1 MKQIRNKFTGYYVLL
16 ICFSVLL
23 FEFLIIAYSGHF
35 FYNQLE
41 NQLRS
46 QAQPLEQVL
55 EKESREVGLFNA
67 LGQNSDLLSKKTNFE
82 VQVYDAKGTLLI
94 YSYGEWAKQNS
105 FDQDVAEALEGKS
118 NTLRTK
124 TSDLRSVMTHSRPIV
139 VDAKVVG
146 VLRLVAPLEM
156 IDLQIKKM
164 ATYFILIGLL
174 VIIITSVG
182 SYLLADT
189 VTTPIQNLIKVTRRM
204 STGDFSV
211 EAISDYDDEIGELAK
226 TINHLSAEIK
236 KRDYLKNRMF
246 SSVSHE
252 LRTPLTAIRGWAET
266 LNDPMYTQGKVDLE
280 DGLGVIVEETA
291 RLQSM
296 VEELLDFSR
305 MMSIELSYKFE
316 EMDLFELIQS
326 ALSTLKLKANDA
338 GVILSFVREEDGL
351 FAKVDGNRMKQLLV
365 NLLDNA
371 IKFTPEGGTVEV
383 LAWND
388 QNEIFI
394 TVRDTGHG
402 ISQEELPFIK
412 ERFYKGTHVGSHLGL
427 GLAICDEIVKG
438 HNGKWDIKSTLEKGT
453 CIEMTFPRV

>member
-41 NQLRS
+41 NQLKN
-46 QAQPLEQVL
+46 QAQPLAQVL
-55 EKESREVGLFNA
+55 EKESRDVGLSNA

-82 VQVYDAKGTLLI
+82 VQIYDAKGTLLI
-94 YSYGEWAKQNS
+94 YTYGEWAKQNPL
-105 FDQDVAEALEGKS
+105 DQDVTEALEGKT
-118 NTLRTK
+118 NTMRTK
-124 TSDLRSVMTHSRPIV
+124 TADLRSVMTHSRPIV
-139 VDAKVVG
+139 VEGKVLG

-156 IDLQIKKM
+156 IDVQIKKM
-164 ATYFILIGLL
+164 ATYFILIGFV
-174 VIIITSVG
+174 VILITSIG

-204 STGDFSV
+204 STGDFNV
-211 EAISDYDDEIGELAK
+211 EAICEYDDEIGELAQ

-280 DGLGVIVEETA
+280 DGLSVIVEETA

-305 MMSIELSYKFE
+305 MMSIELSYTFE
-316 EMDLFELIQS
+316 EVDMYELIQS
-326 ALSTLKLKANDA
+326 VLGTLKLKANDA
-338 GVILSFVREEDGL
+338 GVSLSLAREEMGL
-351 FAKVDGNRMKQLLV
+351 YAKADGNRIKQLLV

-371 IKFTPEGGTVEV
+371 IKFTPKGGAVEV
-383 LAWND
+383 SAWGN
-388 QNEIFI
+388 QNEIYL
-394 TVRDTGHG
+394 TVRDTGYG
-402 ISQEELPFIK
+402 ISQEELPFVK
-412 ERFYKGTHVGSHLGL
+412 ERFYKGKHMGSHLGI

-438 HNGKWDIKSTLEKGT
+438 HNGNWDIKSTPEKGT
-453 CIEMTFPRV
+453 CVEMTFPRV